1 MRAVLH
7 KIIIYIIYIIY
18 IATVEH
24 KKLFVISY
32 IVMTGSLA
40 LGLCVLIAGF
50 QKQLVGS
57 LCKIKD
63 FIA

>member
-1 MRAVLH
+1 MRAVVH
-7 KIIIYIIYIIY
+7 KIIIFY
-18 IATVEH
+18 IATLEH

-32 IVMTGSLA
+32 IVMTGCLA